1 MLVSLSTTV
10 LPIAGILVRPL
21 LLALR
26 EWDRK
31 SELTA
36 DRAALLAL
44 QSEPENYHV
53 LMKMAGGE
61 DLSQMNVNDFF
72 QQAWEYEN
80 QKTVLDG
87 IFKMLN
93 TAGESHPVPV
103 IRLQE
108 LHSWASSGAYQAI
121 LNGSYARRDAEK
133 SSASQDVRDAYAHYR
148 SAAQNSDDPV
158 LRTVKKAGEAL
169 GKATEGI
176 RGTLKDILKKE

>member
-1 MLVSLSTTV
+1 M
-10 LPIAGILVRPL
+10 LVRPL
-21 LLALR
+21 IVALR

-44 QSEPENYHV
+44 QSEQENYHV

-72 QQAWEYEN
+72 HQAWEYEN
-80 QKTVLDG
+80 QKTLLDG
-87 IFKMLN
+87 IFKGLN
-93 TAGESHPVPV
+93 TVGESHPFPV

-121 LNGSYARRDAEK
+121 LNGSYARRDAEGP
-133 SSASQDVRDAYAHYR
+133 SASKDVREGYEYYKT
-148 SAAQNSDDPV
+148 AAQQSEDPV
-158 LRTVKKAGEAL
+158 LKTVKKAGETL
-169 GKATEGI
+169 GKAAEGLRDSLKGI
-176 RGTLKDILKKE
+176 LKDK